1 MRSLSRSPL
10 EAQSAGFVAV
20 GTCFQTLA
28 GSKLRMAATLFP
40 TKVLKCLGLLSS
52 QCKTS
57 YSAVTPRKH

>member
-40 TKVLKCLGLLSS
+40 TKVLKQVHPTIGSG
-52 QCKTS
+52 
-57 YSAVTPRKH
+57 